1 MIVKP
6 FDRENK
12 EWISYVVAV
21 VLLLVVVIITGMC
34 VIRSK
39 LKISE
44 VQPEQRSNGSAV
56 RFDVSTKGT
65 GYLIELP
72 GGGIVEVVEIV
83 TQTPTPTT
91 ADPTELRRLQRLQ
104 KQLKELSELYKI
116 LKDHSLYKNK
126 AVSEEEKGKEVPKSD
141 FIPTVLP

>member
-12 EWISYVVAV
+12 EWVPYAVAV
-21 VLLLVVVIITGMC
+21 VLLLVVAVITGMC

-39 LKISE
+39 FKISE
-44 VQPEQRSNGSAV
+44 VQPEQGSNGSTV
-56 RFDVSTKGT
+56 QFDVSTRGT

-72 GGGIVEVVEIV
+72 GGGIVEVVEII

-91 ADPTELRRLQRLQ
+91 ADPTELQRLQRLQ

-116 LKDHSLYKNK
+116 LKDHSLHKNK
-126 AVSEEEKGKEVPKSD
+126 AVSEEEEGKKVPKSD
-141 FIPTVLP
+141 VIPTVLP